1 MSEDKTK
8 EEQKNENPN
17 MNNNVFKKGFFK
29 KVWYSITKIE
39 KYGEMATEG
48 VARALSY
55 LSKLT
60 IILAI
65 VLSVWVTF
73 QTSNSIKQA
82 MQYIQNDF
90 PEFSYKDGRLQVESE
105 EPITIEND
113 TINGKII
120 VDTNTDSEEIVNQ
133 YTNSINEYGGGIVIL
148 KDRVII
154 ANIAMTGSISYN
166 YKEIFDSL
174 QISEFTKDT
183 VIQYS
188 NSGQMATVYISVFI
202 TLFIYTYVWYLIKI
216 LWYAVVISIFG
227 YLAAWILK
235 IKMRYAPIF
244 NMSIYASTLS
254 VILNLI
260 YIVVN
265 MFTTFTIQYFDVM
278 YSAVATIY
286 LISAIFIIKTEF
298 IKKQAELMKIA
309 EVQATVRKETEE
321 QKRKDEE
328 EKRRQ
333 EKEKEGQKEKERKE
347 EKRREKQDDEE
358 NKKDE
363 NGSNVGETPEGSNA

>member
-48 VARALSY
+48 VGRALSY

-65 VLSVWVTF
+65 ALSVWITF
-73 QTSNSIKQA
+73 ETSNNIKQA

-90 PEFSYKDGRLQVESE
+90 PEFSYKDGSLHVESE

-120 VDTNTDSEEIVNQ
+120 VDTNTDSEETVNQ

-154 ANIAMTGSISYN
+154 ANTAMAGSISYD

-235 IKMRYAPIF
+235 IKMRYAPVF

-278 YSAVATIY
+278 YSAVAAIY
-286 LISAIFIIKTEF
+286 LIAAIFIIKSEF

-309 EVQATVRKETEE
+309 EVQATVRKEAEE
-321 QKRKDEE
+321 QKRE
-328 EKRRQ
+328 
-333 EKEKEGQKEKERKE
+333 EKEKEEQKEKERKE
-347 EKRREKQDDEE
+347 EKRKEKQDDKE
-358 NKKDE
+358 NKKRDE
-363 NGSNVGETPEGSNA
+363 KDNNVGGEPEGSNA

>member
-1 MSEDKTK
+1 MNEDKTK
-8 EEQKNENPN
+8 EELKNENTN
-17 MNNNVFKKGFFK
+17 INNNLFKKGFFK

-48 VARALSY
+48 VGRALSY

-65 VLSVWVTF
+65 VLSVWVTY

-90 PEFSYKDGRLQVESE
+90 PEFSYKDGSLQVESE

-120 VDTNTDSEEIVNQ
+120 VDTNTDSEETINQ

-148 KDRVII
+148 KDRMII
-154 ANIAMTGSISYN
+154 ANNAITGSLSYN
-166 YKEIFDSL
+166 YKEILDSL
-174 QISEFTKDT
+174 QIYEFTKDT

-188 NSGQMATVYISVFI
+188 NGGQMATVYISVFI

-265 MFTTFTIQYFDVM
+265 MFTAFTIQYFDVM

-309 EVQATVRKETEE
+309 EVQATVRKEAEE
-321 QKRKDEE
+321 QKRKEEE

-333 EKEKEGQKEKERKE
+333 EKEKEEQKERERKE
-347 EKRREKQDDEE
+347 KQEDKKNNQGED
-358 NKKDE
+358 NK
-363 NGSNVGETPEGSNA
+363 NVGGEPEGSNA